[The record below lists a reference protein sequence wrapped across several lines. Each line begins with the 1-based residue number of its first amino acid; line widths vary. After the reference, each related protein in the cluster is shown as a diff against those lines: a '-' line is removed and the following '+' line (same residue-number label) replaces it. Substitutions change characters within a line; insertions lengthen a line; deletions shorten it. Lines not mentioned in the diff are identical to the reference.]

1 MMLITITGVLRSP
14 FLSRSCMLALIT
26 RTAIGSKMGSI
37 EEAGTF
43 ARQPQLE
50 PLPVWRYLE

>member
-1 MMLITITGVLRSP
+1 
-14 FLSRSCMLALIT
+14 MLALIT

-43 ARQPQLE
+43 ARQPQPE